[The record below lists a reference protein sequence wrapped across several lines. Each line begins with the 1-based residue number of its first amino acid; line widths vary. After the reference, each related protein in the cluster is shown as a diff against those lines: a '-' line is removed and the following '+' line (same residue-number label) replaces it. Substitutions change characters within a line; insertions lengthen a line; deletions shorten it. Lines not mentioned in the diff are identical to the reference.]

1 MPAVAHNCRYILC
14 CCNELLV
21 AGGKA
26 SGMGWSV
33 MRVVTP
39 TLLVF
44 ISLRTPV
51 SHASFSQ
58 RSPSVFDAPGAD
70 KTYHQLAPFSEED
83 IHAIQVC
90 NLDLS
95 QVV

>member
-1 MPAVAHNCRYILC
+1 VSTFCRVVS
-14 CCNELLV
+14 EQLV

-26 SGMGWSV
+26 AGMSWSV
-33 MRVVTP
+33 MRLVTP

-58 RSPSVFDAPGAD
+58 PSPSVFDAPGAD
-70 KTYHQLAPFSEED
+70 KTYHHLAPFSEED
-83 IHAIQVC
+83 IHAIQV
-90 NLDLS
+90 
-95 QVV
+95 